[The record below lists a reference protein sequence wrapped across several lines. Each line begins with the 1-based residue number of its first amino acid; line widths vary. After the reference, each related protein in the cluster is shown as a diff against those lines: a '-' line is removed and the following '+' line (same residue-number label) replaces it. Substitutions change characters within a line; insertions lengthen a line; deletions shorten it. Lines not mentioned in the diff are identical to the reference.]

1 MKIELDNITCPFTHI
16 KISLYQW
23 NVKKLKVINA
33 FFFTSTRR
41 GVYSK
46 VRVYS
51 FNFIFDNYT
60 VTRKYG
66 IYHVWMKNSPEIVF
80 INVCFKYKLLIENN
94 NFTFGNIL
102 FMWYM
107 YILPQISK
115 YGPDLKSNKT
125 MCNEMKINSTK

>member
-1 MKIELDNITCPFTHI
+1 
-16 KISLYQW
+16 
-23 NVKKLKVINA
+23 
-33 FFFTSTRR
+33 
-41 GVYSK
+41 
-46 VRVYS
+46 
-51 FNFIFDNYT
+51 
-60 VTRKYG
+60 
-66 IYHVWMKNSPEIVF
+66 MKNSPEIVF
-80 INVCFKYKLLIENN
+80 ITVSFKYKLLIENN